1 MLESFL
7 TPVEAK
13 RNSWSLFFMGLI
25 YSSIAILL
33 SLIVFPSQAS
43 IFSIFLTAIAT
54 TPLFVNLLK
63 DEENLN
69 LRLIDKKEQVF
80 HEQLDLISVFFFLF
94 LGYTVSFSL
103 WFSFLPDWALQSVF
117 SEQVGNI
124 LSMQSLVTGNVV
136 FNGLFELIFMNNL
149 RVLFFCLLFSFIYG
163 AGAVLIL
170 AWNASVLGAA
180 VGLFIREQL
189 VKVVAGDYFS
199 GIIVYFSSLPY
210 GLGQYMFHGIF
221 ELMAYFLASL
231 AGGIISAA
239 VVRRHYKSR
248 NFFKLFQNTSYLII
262 GGIIFLLIAAFIEVN
277 I

>member
-124 LSMQSLVTGNVV
+124 LSMQS
-136 FNGLFELIFMNNL
+136 F
-149 RVLFFCLLFSFIYG
+149 
-163 AGAVLIL
+163 
-170 AWNASVLGAA
+170 
-180 VGLFIREQL
+180 
-189 VKVVAGDYFS
+189 
-199 GIIVYFSSLPY
+199 
-210 GLGQYMFHGIF
+210 
-221 ELMAYFLASL
+221 
-231 AGGIISAA
+231 
-239 VVRRHYKSR
+239 
-248 NFFKLFQNTSYLII
+248 
-262 GGIIFLLIAAFIEVN
+262 
-277 I
+277 